1 MFRALGFTE
10 AEAQEK
16 FGFLLDAFRY
26 GTPPHGGIAFGF
38 DRLTMLLLGCDSIRD
53 VIPFPKTTSGLCLMT
68 GSPGTV
74 DDKQLRGAVHRR
86 GDEISRVRDAP
97 FPKGTAMRKTR
108 MFLILGLALAAVAA
122 LAAEI
127 SIDAD
132 RTVDF
137 SAFKTYAWK
146 ANDKASDP
154 LVDQAIVA
162 DIEEQLAAKGL
173 KKVEGPPDLFVQYH
187 VILQKEAKLTD
198 WDEGKFKF
206 ENRNITVQRLTV
218 GTLLV
223 DLVDAKTGAVV
234 WRGRR
239 HGLRHRQGVLSG
251 ICRGAEEEHRP
262 DVHDVPAEK
271 DLRPNTSLP
280 HTRERPGNR
289 RAVLVVVASMVC
301 APTGRTPACGDPR

>member
-1 MFRALGFTE
+1 
-10 AEAQEK
+10 
-16 FGFLLDAFRY
+16 
-26 GTPPHGGIAFGF
+26 
-38 DRLTMLLLGCDSIRD
+38 
-53 VIPFPKTTSGLCLMT
+53 
-68 GSPGTV
+68 
-74 DDKQLRGAVHRR
+74 
-86 GDEISRVRDAP
+86 
-97 FPKGTAMRKTR
+97 MRKTR

-218 GTLLV
+218 GTLPGTSWTPSRARWSGRPPARTTSPPRRSLRN
-223 DLVDAKTGAVV
+223 LP
-234 WRGRR
+234 RG
-239 HGLRHRQGVLSG
+239 
-251 ICRGAEEEHRP
+251 
-262 DVHDVPAEK
+262 
-271 DLRPNTSLP
+271 
-280 HTRERPGNR
+280 
-289 RAVLVVVASMVC
+289 
-301 APTGRTPACGDPR
+301 